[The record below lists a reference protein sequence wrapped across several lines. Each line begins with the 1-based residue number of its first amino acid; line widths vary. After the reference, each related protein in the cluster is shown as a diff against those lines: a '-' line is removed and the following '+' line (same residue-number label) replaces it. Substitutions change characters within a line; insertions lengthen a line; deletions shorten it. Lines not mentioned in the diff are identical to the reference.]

1 MPGPKG
7 FILPHYQ
14 ASSSSSQFNH
24 PGEQR
29 DVPVGG
35 KLKMGAASH
44 PGAVPGRW
52 KEPNPLFNGASNIA
66 LSEKALPSPTAQNP
80 VLLSKEQVIEY
91 VQDQFGPALQSLGGL
106 STRSLIMRLDPNYQV
121 AIAETEE
128 SSEVAVAEIVNRKP
142 YACKAFVK
150 VEPTK
155 AQGSMASPKTTR
167 AYTFDIMKA
176 EEIFDQLMADKLLR
190 FSVGHKI
197 PSPAEIKGKEYCK
210 YHNSWN
216 HTTVNCIIFRNA
228 IQDRI
233 DKGDFKFPEAVKKGM
248 AVDED
253 PFPAD
258 FGANMVYVDMRGA
271 PRTVPRQ
278 KISLGAPSQAAK
290 GKQIL
295 HDSDNSPDDHP
306 SPVWWDQEVIRS
318 RRGSSSTPKKPS
330 VHHCYECGKPEKPKR
345 LQSVVVKR
353 PREETPSLSPRR
365 FPQKRVSVF
374 NRLKP
379 ITHEI
384 QKQMSSLVITAP
396 QEGRP
401 RMVKPPGSVSPNHW
415 FKMKHPKFPQ
425 PENPLSKSQKR
436 RRQRIRQAER
446 LAQGIPTPPPIPPK
460 RYPAPK
466 HGQEKPRMEYRPV
479 QKPTPQHV
487 EPSSAEIP
495 KVRKPAWKDIL
506 AKPRPINIRSSEDML
521 VVQEE
526 APVTKVSSSL
536 ASLSCNMVFVLP
548 TAFMAK
554 EGQPSSM
561 DGDVEV
567 SGDAPEIS
575 SVAPVAPIPV
585 LEASAPES
593 SVTRIPSIVVLK
605 DEPTVYRPSPVASV
619 LFEKPDPMMTQHLRP
634 LYIQGHLDGIPV
646 NRILVDNG
654 SAANLMPR
662 FMLVK
667 LGKGDQDLL
676 PSSASISDFAGG
688 ITTAQGIIIMNLQV
702 GTKTLTTP
710 FFVVNSRSSYNL
722 LLGRDWIHVC
732 MAVPSTLHQ
741 CLIFWHGDD
750 VEVVWADKRPFLA
763 SSNYADA
770 KLYDNEIS
778 PVKFTGTDKYG
789 KPTAITLSTQT
800 SVDEFKAIYK
810 QLAAWARLIAYI
822 TEESLRS
829 LDEEDNSVLT
839 TELFFEGDST
849 PPDDVI
855 QLEDL
860 EAPPAK
866 LDDLKA
872 DVQDPLE
879 EINLGSEDQPKP
891 IYVSQ
896 RLPEV
901 VKSAYV
907 NLLHEYKDCFAWET
921 ASSSG
926 CGILIISPAGV
937 KTQLS
942 FQFDFQCTN
951 NQAEY
956 EGIIIGLEILRE
968 MGAATVEV
976 IGDSQL
982 AINQLGGIYKCNS
995 EEIAPY
1001 YMAARQLLDEFD
1013 DASLLHVPRRF
1024 NQEANELAQI
1034 ATGIKIPQGWYKRT
1048 ITIQKRSLPSVKRRS
1063 ASMEVFTTD
1072 LGGQEEDWR
1081 TEIITFLKYPSLS
1094 STKKIRKRAIRYVL
1108 IEDELYKK
1116 SLEDDLLLKCI
1127 GPQES
1132 LKILMDSR
1140 VGLKDWIVHQSL
1152 LLPRNGQ
1159 RGWVCAS
1166 SLLNYAGD
1174 LYPTERLSPSE

>member
-1 MPGPKG
+1 MPGPQG

-44 PGAVPGRW
+44 PGAVPGKW
-52 KEPNPLFNGASNIA
+52 KDPNPLFTGASNVAPAEGI
-66 LSEKALPSPTAQNP
+66 LPSPTPQNP

-91 VQDQFGPALQSLGGL
+91 VQDQFGPALQKFG
-106 STRSLIMRLDPNYQV
+106 RPIY
-121 AIAETEE
+121 
-128 SSEVAVAEIVNRKP
+128 RKP
-142 YACKAFVK
+142 YNEAVDR
-150 VEPTK
+150 VEF
-155 AQGSMASPKTTR
+155 PKG
-167 AYTFDIMKA
+167 YK
-176 EEIFDQLMADKLLR
+176 
-190 FSVGHKI
+190 
-197 PSPAEIKGKEYCK
+197 
-210 YHNSWN
+210 
-216 HTTVNCIIFRNA
+216 
-228 IQDRI
+228 DRI
-233 DKGDFKFPEAVKKGM
+233 DKGDFKFPEVAKKGM

-271 PRTVPRQ
+271 PRTAPRQ
-278 KISLGAPSQAAK
+278 KISLGAPSQTAK

-295 HDSDNSPDDHP
+295 HDSDNSPEDHP
-306 SPVWWDQEVIRS
+306 SPIWWDQEVIRS
-318 RRGSSSTPKKPS
+318 RRGSSSTPKKSS
-330 VHHCYECGKPEKPKR
+330 VHHCCECGKPEKPKR
-345 LQSVVVKR
+345 LQSMVVKR

-374 NRLKP
+374 DRLKP

-415 FKMKHPKFPQ
+415 FKVKHPKFPQ
-425 PENPLSKSQKR
+425 PEIPLSKSQKR
-436 RRQRIRQAER
+436 RRQRIHQADR
-446 LAQGIPTPPPIPPK
+446 FAQGIPTPPPIPPK
-460 RYPAPK
+460 RSFTPHYLQK
-466 HGQEKPRMEYRPV
+466 KPHMEYRPV
-479 QKPTPQHV
+479 QKPALQHV
-487 EPSSAEIP
+487 EPSSVEVP

-506 AKPRPINIRSSEDML
+506 AKPQPINICSSEDML

-526 APVTKVSSSL
+526 APVIKVSSSL

-561 DGDVEV
+561 KGDVEA
-567 SGDAPEIS
+567 SGDTPEIS
-575 SVAPVAPIPV
+575 SIAPVDTIPV
-585 LEASAPES
+585 LKAYTPEVS
-593 SVTRIPSIVVLK
+593 DSQIPSIVVMK
-605 DEPTVYRPSPVASV
+605 DEPTAYRPSPVASV
-619 LFEKPDPMMTQHLRP
+619 LFEKPDPLMTQHLRP
-634 LYIQGHLDGIPV
+634 LYVQGHLDGIPV

-763 SSNYADA
+763 SFNHADA

-778 PVKFTGTDKYG
+778 PVKFTGTDKFG
-789 KPTAITLSTQT
+789 KPTSITLSTQT

-810 QLAAWARLIAYI
+810 QLVGPLL
-822 TEESLRS
+822 TEINRPSTPLLQALSHGSSSNR
-829 LDEEDNSVLT
+829 DN
-839 TELFFEGDST
+839 T

-860 EAPPAK
+860 EVSPAK

-879 EINLGSEDQPKP
+879 EVNLGSEDHPKP

-901 VKSAYV
+901 VKNAYID
-907 NLLHEYKDCFAWET
+907 LLHEYKDCFAWE
-921 ASSSG
+921 
-926 CGILIISPAGV
+926 
-937 KTQLS
+937 
-942 FQFDFQCTN
+942 
-951 NQAEY
+951 Y
-956 EGIIIGLEILRE
+956 EDMPG
-968 MGAATVEV
+968 
-976 IGDSQL
+976 
-982 AINQLGGIYKCNS
+982 CNS

-1013 DASLLHVPRRF
+1013 DASLLHIPRRF

-1034 ATGIKIPQGWYKRT
+1034 AT
-1048 ITIQKRSLPSVKRRS
+1048 
-1063 ASMEVFTTD
+1063 
-1072 LGGQEEDWR
+1072 
-1081 TEIITFLKYPSLS
+1081 
-1094 STKKIRKRAIRYVL
+1094 
-1108 IEDELYKK
+1108 
-1116 SLEDDLLLKCI
+1116 
-1127 GPQES
+1127 
-1132 LKILMDSR
+1132 
-1140 VGLKDWIVHQSL
+1140 
-1152 LLPRNGQ
+1152 
-1159 RGWVCAS
+1159 
-1166 SLLNYAGD
+1166 
-1174 LYPTERLSPSE
+1174 

>member
-35 KLKMGAASH
+35 KLKIGAASH

-80 VLLSKEQVIEY
+80 VLLSREQVIEY
-91 VQDQFGPALQSLGGL
+91 VQDQFGPALQK
-106 STRSLIMRLDPNYQV
+106 DPNYQV

-128 SSEVAVAEIVNRKP
+128 SSEVAVVEIVNRKP

-330 VHHCYECGKPEKPKR
+330 VHHCCECGKPEKPKR

-401 RMVKPPGSVSPNHW
+401 RMVKSPGSVFPNHW
-415 FKMKHPKFPQ
+415 FKVKHPKFPQ

-495 KVRKPAWKDIL
+495 KARKPAWKDIL

-536 ASLSCNMVFVLP
+536 ASFSCNMVFVLP

-575 SVAPVAPIPV
+575 SIAPVAPIPV
-585 LEASAPES
+585 LEASAPEA
-593 SVTRIPSIVVLK
+593 SVTQIPSIVVLK

-763 SSNYADA
+763 SSNHADA

-907 NLLHEYKDCFAWET
+907 NLLHEYKDCFAWE
-921 ASSSG
+921 
-926 CGILIISPAGV
+926 
-937 KTQLS
+937 
-942 FQFDFQCTN
+942 
-951 NQAEY
+951 
-956 EGIIIGLEILRE
+956 
-968 MGAATVEV
+968 
-976 IGDSQL
+976 
-982 AINQLGGIYKCNS
+982 CNS

-1013 DASLLHVPRRF
+1013 DASFLHVPRRF

-1034 ATGIKIPQGWYKRT
+1034 ATGIKIP
-1048 ITIQKRSLPSVKRRS
+1048 
-1063 ASMEVFTTD
+1063 
-1072 LGGQEEDWR
+1072 
-1081 TEIITFLKYPSLS
+1081 
-1094 STKKIRKRAIRYVL
+1094 
-1108 IEDELYKK
+1108 
-1116 SLEDDLLLKCI
+1116 
-1127 GPQES
+1127 
-1132 LKILMDSR
+1132 
-1140 VGLKDWIVHQSL
+1140 
-1152 LLPRNGQ
+1152 
-1159 RGWVCAS
+1159 
-1166 SLLNYAGD
+1166 
-1174 LYPTERLSPSE
+1174 